1 MDLCMGEWTCTSLCI
16 RVSLPSLF
24 LIPLPLMISLPLSSP
39 SPPPLLTLSS
49 PSPPPL
55 LPLSPSSTLNNP
67 ADMMDVIGVGG
78 INFEEEIARFS
89 SRGMTTWVSGS
100 SLAHYMYIY
109 HAHYP
114 LSVVQ
119 IPTTAQ
125 VPIELF
131 VLHPADDGQQGT
143 TQFDQSCS

>member
-1 MDLCMGEWTCTSLCI
+1 MDLCMGEWSAYYFTVHTCVFISHSPLF
-16 RVSLPSLF
+16 SSSPS
-24 LIPLPLMISLPLSSP
+24 PTPSLMISLP
-39 SPPPLLTLSS
+39 LSS

-109 HAHYP
+109 HARACTLP
-114 LSVVQ
+114 SLSSSNT
-119 IPTTAQ
+119 TTAQ

-143 TQFDQSCS
+143 TQFDQSGS